1 MSSRKLVSA
10 TVANLLVPLSGLVVS
25 PFLSR
30 ELGPGGRGLY
40 AALTLPVVVYGWA
53 GTYGLQD
60 SLSYHLYHG
69 RLTRRGAAR
78 VSLVATAPLGLFG
91 IAVLAAVGLGVFAG
105 NHAHYVE
112 LLTLTLLA
120 PAHLLANL
128 LIGAL
133 TGASDI
139 RGVNLVKVVPAAV
152 RTALLVFACVAF
164 DLSAYWAGLLFL
176 ASMLP
181 AVVIG
186 VVRLRTAP
194 PGSSRPEAAAAAGPP
209 AGEAPD
215 IPTRSLV
222 RYALRCLPGV
232 LAAISSA
239 RLDQI
244 VGLPVIGARQ
254 LGYYAAAV
262 SGAEIPM
269 AIATAARTVLMGRP
283 STADPREA
291 TAVARLS
298 VLASVVACGLLAAAS
313 PVAVPWFFGSDF
325 APAVEPA
332 AILCAATVL
341 YTGVVLLSAALLVG
355 GRAGASSASLVA
367 GSAVGVALL
376 FLLAPWGATGAA
388 VASLGGY
395 GVSVGGAAL
404 AIRRTRHV
412 YSLRMLMIPYLAD
425 VRHLRDR
432 VRAVVG
438 SLRALGGGADDGGAA
453 GGGAA
458 GGGAAGGGSA
468 TAGPA
473 GRVIAWVRR
482 QGLGTVGTG
491 TLIVLAWLRILAP
504 ALIQTLTSGRP
515 KFNALNAPVPAAVN
529 AAGNAISLAFLLV
542 AVVLAVSG
550 LRGYR
555 TARLRWLAVAVAP
568 LVAIVASGL
577 ADHEHPDIVWL
588 ALPLAAVAIW
598 LQPPSTR
605 VFPLLG
611 VLAAVTAAGSM
622 LLAAIRP
629 DLGLLTGAD
638 AGSKGGLLGGLLAG
652 PYPHSNVLGIALALG
667 LPFVF
672 GIPRAAARWGCLT
685 VVLFAVVW
693 TGARSSQF
701 AVAVVVVA
709 YLLMR
714 LWPERKWPAGVL
726 VAAGVALIV
735 VVPLVTRDPASFTNR
750 GQIWRA
756 LLHRWTQRPVVG
768 FGPDFFDRTPDLAKA
783 LGGQFTHGHNLL
795 VQLLVVG
802 GLLAVVLTAGLLYL
816 AWRQSLAL
824 ARAGHAVPV
833 LFLIALVHASWL
845 EASHIVIT
853 LAGYLTWL
861 PLFVIARLGFDPSR
875 AQPQTQRE
883 AGEPAVPD
891 SQPPAPAE
899 KPLSVS

>member
-1 MSSRKLVSA
+1 
-10 TVANLLVPLSGLVVS
+10 
-25 PFLSR
+25 
-30 ELGPGGRGLY
+30 
-40 AALTLPVVVYGWA
+40 
-53 GTYGLQD
+53 
-60 SLSYHLYHG
+60 
-69 RLTRRGAAR
+69 
-78 VSLVATAPLGLFG
+78 
-91 IAVLAAVGLGVFAG
+91 
-105 NHAHYVE
+105 
-112 LLTLTLLA
+112 
-120 PAHLLANL
+120 
-128 LIGAL
+128 
-133 TGASDI
+133 
-139 RGVNLVKVVPAAV
+139 
-152 RTALLVFACVAF
+152 VAF

-194 PGSSRPEAAAAAGPP
+194 PGSSRPEAVAVAGPP
-209 AGEAPD
+209 AGEGPH

-262 SGAEIPM
+262 SVAEIPM

-325 APAVEPA
+325 APAVGPA

-438 SLRALGGGADDGGAA
+438 SLRALGGGAD
-453 GGGAA
+453 GGGAD
-458 GGGAAGGGSA
+458 GGGSA
-468 TAGPA
+468 TAGRA

-542 AVVLAVSG
+542 AAVLAVSG

-598 LQPPSTR
+598 LQPPTTR

-714 LWPERKWPAGVL
+714 LWPERRWPAGIL

-735 VVPLVTRDPASFTNR
+735 VVPLVTRDPASFTHR

-816 AWRQSLAL
+816 TWRQSLAL

-861 PLFVIARLGFDPSR
+861 PLFVIARLGFTPLR
-875 AQPQTQRE
+875 AQPGAPRQ
-883 AGEPAVPD
+883 AGEPAASGIPD
-891 SQPPAPAE
+891 DQPPAPAE
-899 KPLSVS
+899 KQLSAP